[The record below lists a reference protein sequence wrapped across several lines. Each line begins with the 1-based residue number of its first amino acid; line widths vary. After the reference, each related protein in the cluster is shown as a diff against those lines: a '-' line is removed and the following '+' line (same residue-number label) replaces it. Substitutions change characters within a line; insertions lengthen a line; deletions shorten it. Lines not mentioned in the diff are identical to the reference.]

1 MARVRATC
9 SSSRVGSN
17 LLRPQRRQS
26 MHVLRDGHGSASAL
40 HPGHMLD
47 VHVCACDGQGTM
59 CASHPGRMLCVHV
72 CASRRT
78 RHCVCFASGTRA
90 LRALGGKRKR
100 LSVRAVC
107 ASQHAPLCACSLF
120 LLELRDLTLLSLSP
134 KSCGRE
140 LHSQLCPHIM
150 VCMDVRSKLP
160 NHWIANLLSPRRADR
175 RHRRA
180 RHAWTFLRPTARRGE
195 RILGSC
201 TCRVQQLSCMHA

>member
-1 MARVRATC
+1 MCTLQPDARVVPHSAVLASETSAWLVCVQRVRRVAWGVTGYARNATRACMCCATDTAL
-9 SSSRVGSN
+9 RVLS
-17 LLRPQRRQS
+17 
-26 MHVLRDGHGSASAL
+26 
-40 HPGHMLD
+40 HPGHVPEM
-47 VHVCACDGQGTM
+47 HVCACDGQGTE
-59 CASHPGRMLCVHV
+59 CASHPRRMLCVHV
-72 CASRRT
+72 CALRRT

-150 VCMDVRSKLP
+150 VCMDVRSMLP
-160 NHWIANLLSPRRADR
+160 N
-175 RHRRA
+175 
-180 RHAWTFLRPTARRGE
+180 TK
-195 RILGSC
+195 
-201 TCRVQQLSCMHA
+201 Q

>member
-17 LLRPQRRQS
+17 LLRPQRHQGACTCCATDTALR
-26 MHVLRDGHGSASAL
+26 VLS
-40 HPGHMLD
+40 HPGHMPEM
-47 VHVCACDGQGTM
+47 HVCACDGQGTE
-59 CASHPGRMLCVHV
+59 CASHPRRMLCVHV
-72 CASRRT
+72 CALRRT

-150 VCMDVRSKLP
+150 VCMDARSMLP
-160 NHWIANLLSPRRADR
+160 N
-175 RHRRA
+175 
-180 RHAWTFLRPTARRGE
+180 TK
-195 RILGSC
+195 
-201 TCRVQQLSCMHA
+201 